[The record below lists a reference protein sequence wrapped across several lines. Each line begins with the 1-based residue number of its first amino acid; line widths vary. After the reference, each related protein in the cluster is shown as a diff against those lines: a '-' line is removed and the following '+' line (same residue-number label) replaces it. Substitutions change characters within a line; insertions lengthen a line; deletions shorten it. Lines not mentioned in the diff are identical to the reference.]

1 MKATG
6 NKGEELAVKFLR
18 QKGYLI
24 VERNFKTKFGEI
36 DIIAKDNNTIVFVE
50 VKTRTNDY
58 FGYPF
63 EAVDERKR
71 VKLKNLALIF
81 MKKYNKEFPIRF
93 DIVSIL
99 FMSNGD
105 KKIEHI
111 EDAFEV

>member
-1 MKATG
+1 MNAIG

-50 VKTRTNDY
+50 VKARTNTH

-63 EAVDERKR
+63 EAVNEKKR
-71 VKLKNLALIF
+71 IKLKNLALIF

-99 FMSNGD
+99 FMSDGN

-111 EDAFEV
+111 KDAFEV

>member
-1 MKATG
+1 MKDIG
-6 NKGEELAVKFLR
+6 NKGEDLAVKFLR

-24 VERNFKTKFGEI
+24 VEKNFKTKFGEI

-71 VKLKNLALIF
+71 MKLKNLALIF

-99 FMSNGD
+99 FMSNGN

-111 EDAFEV
+111 KDAFEV